1 MAKKARFSEVVVD
14 RLVVRDPSAPSNKTF
29 IIEGGHK
36 ERGEGTA
43 KLHIHTPDGETYT
56 STGAQGDPG

>member
-14 RLVVRDPSAPSNKTF
+14 RLVVRDPAAPASKTF

-36 ERGEGTA
+36 EKGEGTA
-43 KLHIHTPDGETYT
+43 KMAAMGKHYL
-56 STGAQGDPG
+56 ST